1 MHYSYRPGVQNG
13 RISRRPRLVAPA
25 VSSYPVS
32 RLVQVADRS
41 LRLLLLLIGSG
52 VLITVGFLFGLHQ
65 HFTVGAVGQAEVEL
79 RSQRD
84 RLRSEQLYLELVRDQ
99 MLSLKEL
106 ERQARQS
113 KTIGPV
119 KLDSPIASERERRKV
134 R

>member
-1 MHYSYRPGVQNG
+1 MYYSYRPGVRNG

-25 VSSYPVS
+25 VSSCPVS
-32 RLVQVADRS
+32 RLVQVADHS

-79 RSQRD
+79 RAQRD

-99 MLSLKEL
+99 MLGLKEL

-119 KLDSPIASERERRKV
+119 KLDPPIASERERRKV

>member
-1 MHYSYRPGVQNG
+1 
-13 RISRRPRLVAPA
+13 
-25 VSSYPVS
+25 
-32 RLVQVADRS
+32 VQVADRS